1 MISLRKTKT
10 WQDNLNDVIRDVFF
24 VDEELLDLM
33 LIPSEEREDI
43 IGFIKQYLIR
53 SIAPDEILTDE
64 RVRVCYSEE
73 AGRLIG
79 SNILKKYLYFD
90 IYVKTEDLHN
100 CGDDLLAFRTML
112 IAQRLQELLT
122 DQKYVCRIDFNY
134 EDEYDLYTKLVGYTR
149 YRIVFS
155 YKISF

>member
-1 MISLRKTKT
+1 MRKTKT

-24 VDEELLDLM
+24 VDSELLDLM
-33 LIPSEEREDI
+33 LIPEDERDDI
-43 IGFIKQYLIR
+43 IMFIKKYLIR
-53 SIAPDEILTDE
+53 NVAPDEIITDE

-73 AGRLIG
+73 AGRTLG
-79 SNILKKYLYFD
+79 SNILKKYLNFD
-90 IYVKTEDLHN
+90 IFVKTEDLHN
-100 CGDDLLAFRTML
+100 CGNDLLVFRTIA

-122 DQKYVCRIDFNY
+122 NQKYVCRIDFTY
-134 EDEYDLYTKLVGYTR
+134 EDEYDLYTRLVGYTR